1 MKFLRIFLLT
11 VGLLGIAGFS
21 TTLSVSAWSPGEN
34 LVPCGEDVGS
44 KCTICDLSLGIH
56 NIIAFFMWI
65 MSFAAAAVIVI
76 AGIIYISSAGN
87 QQMTTMAKSAIKNAL
102 IGLIVML
109 TAFLIITFL
118 LNAVFNIGGSEGQV
132 AEAGG
137 LENYRFGRMWT
148 FTCPTN

>member
-1 MKFLRIFLLT
+1 MKFVKIFLLSFA
-11 VGLLGIAGFS
+11 LLFVMVPLYSTQAGI
-21 TTLSVSAWSPGEN
+21 
-34 LVPCGEDVGS
+34 VPCGNNVVGTAEGDAC
-44 KCTICDLSLGIH
+44 KICDLSQGIW
-56 NIIAFFMWI
+56 NIIDFFKNI
-65 MSFAAAAVIVI
+65 MAVAAVVVIVV

-87 QQMTTMAKSAIKNAL
+87 QQVTTMAKSAIKNAL